1 MDREAWWAAVHGD
14 IESQTCLSGWACM
27 QCICSTSYHSVF
39 TLQNI
44 CQSRINCDLTRVET
58 EVQCGKIT
66 SIKSHGKLVL
76 RPRAIVLTFFWL
88 KDIFRNPLK
97 PVIFALEH
105 VCVCVCERERL
116 CVCVFVCA
124 RACMLSYWHLNTFF
138 IWIQV
143 IPRHLKSICGLC
155 DKNSSSHEGHF
166 SVSWQP
172 G

>member
-1 MDREAWWAAVHGD
+1 
-14 IESQTCLSGWACM
+14 M
-27 QCICSTSYHSVF
+27 QCICSTLYHSVF

-105 VCVCVCERERL
+105 VCVCVCEREI
-116 CVCVFVCA
+116 VCVRVCVCA
-124 RACMLSYWHLNTFF
+124 RVHAELLTFKYIFHLN
-138 IWIQV
+138 
-143 IPRHLKSICGLC
+143 SG
-155 DKNSSSHEGHF
+155 DS
-166 SVSWQP
+166 
-172 G
+172 

>member
-1 MDREAWWAAVHGD
+1 
-14 IESQTCLSGWACM
+14 M
-27 QCICSTSYHSVF
+27 QCICSTLYHSVF

-105 VCVCVCERERL
+105 VCVCVCVCVCERERDREREI
-116 CVCVFVCA
+116 VCVRVCVRTCVHA
-124 RACMLSYWHLNTFF
+124 ELLTFKYIFHLN
-138 IWIQV
+138 
-143 IPRHLKSICGLC
+143 SGG
-155 DKNSSSHEGHF
+155 S
-166 SVSWQP
+166 
-172 G
+172 